1 MKVKELIAQLKKYNN
16 EDDEIICPYW
26 SYDDVCDS
34 YDDFNKSHWHELVSR
49 FVLKFDNHD
58 FQQTCDDI
66 HDVINEIREETNEQ
80 L

>member
-49 FVLKFDNHD
+49 FENCD
-58 FQQTCDDI
+58 FQQACDDI
-66 HDVINEIREETNEQ
+66 HTVINEIREETNEQ